1 MIRRAKIVG
10 QRCIVRQLPIRRTHT
25 QSYEELKADFA
36 HWARKEAALIG
47 LFLATGLGV
56 VAAYAYRDD
65 APVKQM
71 VYCINQAKAAA
82 EKGNKTEARQLTQRA
97 YAIAKSVSPR
107 ERHLH
112 ELAFS
117 IAAQYDAAEQYNLAK
132 KYYFEAIDHI
142 PYMKH
147 AIEKGELHRMIT
159 LDRIA
164 QCCHNVSDAE
174 NAVRFYEQALAIH
187 VQHKS
192 ESCTE
197 IDLEGCGIWYNYG
210 RLCQDMGNPVKARSL
225 LEAAQKIGVKCR
237 IPQDK
242 LALIEENLAHE
253 D

>member
-117 IAAQYDAAEQYNLAK
+117 IAAQYDAAE
-132 KYYFEAIDHI
+132 H
-142 PYMKH
+142 
-147 AIEKGELHRMIT
+147 
-159 LDRIA
+159 
-164 QCCHNVSDAE
+164 SDAE

>member
-164 QCCHNVSDAE
+164 QCCHNFRCGERS
-174 NAVRFYEQALAIH
+174 ALLRTSSSNP
-187 VQHKS
+187 Q
-192 ESCTE
+192 
-197 IDLEGCGIWYNYG
+197 GCGIWYNYG

>member
-97 YAIAKSVSPR
+97 YAIAKS
-107 ERHLH
+107 
-112 ELAFS
+112 
-117 IAAQYDAAEQYNLAK
+117 
-132 KYYFEAIDHI
+132 AIDHI